1 MGEIRMRHVAVSLR
15 IAVAILMFA
24 LFATPASA
32 QKVPEAMVQEILIK
46 TSLLTFNDANTT
58 GNYEVF
64 HAKLAKAFQDKYSTE
79 KVAETFKGFHDRH
92 IYLDLIAIKTPV
104 PSEKAKVDGNG
115 RLTLKGYFD
124 TSPSRVYYDLAY
136 VLEGDEWRLVQITVN
151 LKKPDQ

>member
-1 MGEIRMRHVAVSLR
+1 MKRNADALR
-15 IAVAILMFA
+15 IAIAVPLLT
-24 LFATPASA
+24 LFGPPAFA
-32 QKVPEAMVQEILIK
+32 QKAPDATVQEILIK
-46 TSLLTFNDANTT
+46 TSLLTFNDANIT
-58 GNYEVF
+58 GNYNVF
-64 HAKLAKAFQDKYSTE
+64 YARLAKPFRDKFSAE

-104 PSEKAKVDGNG
+104 PSEEAKVDNNG

-136 VLEGDEWRLVQITVN
+136 LMAGDEWQLVQITVN